1 MLHCRECGTS
11 TVIPLQRNSAQN
23 GTIKTVAA
31 AGISESRTPNDA
43 TTRISAI
50 QDQKIQADGCQKCGA
65 EMRPGM
71 LSCRACGTA
80 KNQKN
85 ADTVDVDKTRRGRL
99 AVNSTGTTTSVKAT
113 ESQPIQLKPSPD
125 HARPPLSS
133 KSSSCHENAGSVV
146 VPRPHSSAKNPEP
159 REGMPASQQP
169 KQRKR
174 VVETQQDMALQR
186 SLTPN
191 QTVAASDTSTS
202 PNSPRKHQQ
211 SLLRN
216 LNWRMTGIF
225 ASSIAGLFLAVIFAM
240 RTTPAKATS
249 KVDPDKERAAAIWV
263 VEHYGVV
270 QVKTDDGEVKRYVA
284 AEHLPATPFKI
295 TEINLYEQ
303 EFDENELSFLPELV
317 HLEKI
322 DISRTAVSDTGMRF
336 IGKIPK
342 LKSLQAR
349 AMNFSAE
356 SFRLLQ
362 NGKNIENCTVSGSKS
377 VDDTILAVLVE
388 TMPNLKVFSCTS
400 TSITDAGLKPLMQL
414 KSMRKL
420 TATKQNWSEPA
431 VKQLREALPDCKIA
445 I

>member
-1 MLHCRECGTS
+1 
-11 TVIPLQRNSAQN
+11 
-23 GTIKTVAA
+23 
-31 AGISESRTPNDA
+31 
-43 TTRISAI
+43 
-50 QDQKIQADGCQKCGA
+50 
-65 EMRPGM
+65 
-71 LSCRACGTA
+71 
-80 KNQKN
+80 
-85 ADTVDVDKTRRGRL
+85 
-99 AVNSTGTTTSVKAT
+99 
-113 ESQPIQLKPSPD
+113 
-125 HARPPLSS
+125 
-133 KSSSCHENAGSVV
+133 
-146 VPRPHSSAKNPEP
+146 
-159 REGMPASQQP
+159 
-169 KQRKR
+169 
-174 VVETQQDMALQR
+174 
-186 SLTPN
+186 
-191 QTVAASDTSTS
+191 
-202 PNSPRKHQQ
+202 
-211 SLLRN
+211 
-216 LNWRMTGIF
+216 
-225 ASSIAGLFLAVIFAM
+225 M

-270 QVKTDDGEVKRYVA
+270 EVKSEDGEVKRYVA

-303 EFDENELSFLPELV
+303 EFEENELSFLPELV